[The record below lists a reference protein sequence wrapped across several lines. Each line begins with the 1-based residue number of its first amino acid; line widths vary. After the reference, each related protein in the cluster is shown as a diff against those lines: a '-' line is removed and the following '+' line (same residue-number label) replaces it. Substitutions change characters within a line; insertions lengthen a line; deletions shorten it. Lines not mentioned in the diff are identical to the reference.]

1 MTDNPYYQ
9 LLALIRAQQAVDR
22 PQFFTARLQQLSPP
36 VFVIG
41 DTQVTP
47 QLIPAGMVLEQADLQ
62 AAFLCLWL
70 EGQVLLLCRL
80 EEAPWR

>member
-9 LLALIRAQQAVDR
+9 LLALIRAQQVASAA
-22 PQFFTARLQQLSPP
+22 QFFIARLEQLSPP
-36 VFVIG
+36 VFS
-41 DTQVTP
+41 
-47 QLIPAGMVLEQADLQ
+47 AGEAEVCPRLTAGGLTLTQADLQ

-80 EEAPWR
+80 DEASWR

>member
-9 LLALIRAQQAVDR
+9 LLALIRAQQPAQGA
-22 PQFFTARLQQLSPP
+22 QFFTARLEQLSPP
-36 VFVIG
+36 VFRTDDTEVIPHL
-41 DTQVTP
+41 TS
-47 QLIPAGMVLEQADLQ
+47 AGITLDERDLQ

-80 EEAPWR
+80 DEASWR